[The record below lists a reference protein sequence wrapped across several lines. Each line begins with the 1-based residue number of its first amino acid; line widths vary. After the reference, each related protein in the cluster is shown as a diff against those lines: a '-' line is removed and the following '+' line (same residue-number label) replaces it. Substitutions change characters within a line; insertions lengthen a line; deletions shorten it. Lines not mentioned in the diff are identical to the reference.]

1 MKMTFK
7 EFIIISIISLI
18 TACSV
23 SSNETKTISSLQS
36 EKDSLLEVRA
46 VINDR
51 LVELEA
57 ELLLMDSNMVYDA
70 VTSIDI
76 VPEVFYHYFEVF
88 GTVEADK
95 SINLYPTASGRV
107 EKIHVRNGQIVKKGQ
122 LLMSLDADMMR
133 SSLKELNTGLD
144 LAKTVFEKQERLWL
158 NEQIGSEIQYLQT
171 KNNYEG
177 LLQKVK
183 TLKEQIALSEVRAP
197 FSGLI
202 DNIFYKEGELALP
215 QSPSM
220 RLVNTLGV
228 YVKADVP
235 ENYSNR
241 VRVGMPAN
249 VEFTS
254 MDYKVV
260 AEVLQVGQ
268 FIKKGNRTF
277 SINVSLPKAKG
288 VKPNQMVHVALQDYR
303 NNEALTVPA
312 SLVQQDVE
320 GNDFIYTLAPVKGEK
335 YFKVVKTWVSSGLTY
350 EGKTEILSGLKA
362 GMKVIHKGSR
372 SVRNNQKVVLS

>member
-1 MKMTFK
+1 MKMTIK
-7 EFIIISIISLI
+7 EFMSISIISFI
-18 TACSV
+18 TACSIE
-23 SSNETKTISSLQS
+23 SNETITILSIKA

-46 VINDR
+46 AINDR
-51 LVELEA
+51 LAELES

-70 VTSIDI
+70 VTSLDI
-76 VPEVFYHYFEVF
+76 MPEAFYHYFEVF

-107 EKIHVRNGQIVKKGQ
+107 ENIHVRNGQVVKKGQ
-122 LLMSLDADMMR
+122 LLISLDAALMK
-133 SSLKELNTGLD
+133 SSLNELNTGLD
-144 LAKTVFEKQERLWL
+144 LAKTVYEKQERLWL
-158 NEQIGSEIQYLQT
+158 NEQVGSEIQYLQA

-177 LLQKVK
+177 LVQKVK
-183 TLKEQIALSEVRAP
+183 TLKEQIALSEIRAP
-197 FSGLI
+197 FSGSI

-215 QSPSM
+215 QSPSI
-220 RLVNTLGV
+220 RLVNTSGV

-249 VEFTS
+249 VQFSS

-320 GNDFIYTLAPVKGEK
+320 GNDFIYTLAPVEGEK
-335 YFKVVKTWVSSGLTY
+335 HFKVIKTWVNSGLTY
-350 EGKTEILSGLKA
+350 EGKTEIISGLKA
-362 GMKVIHKGSR
+362 GMKVVYKGSR